1 MKSSKLALVIA
12 LGSIFST
19 AAYATLTAPEDV
31 AGYNHLWGASVV
43 DGIEQVQQL
52 ADKTNILAND
62 NAGRIQ
68 LLEDEPKPMD
78 GKNGL
83 DGANGTNGKD
93 GADGKDGQNGVNGND
108 GAAGKDGQN
117 GANGKDGAVGAT
129 GAAGLNG
136 TDHHNDVVVQK
147 NTAAV
152 SQNTQRLSNQE
163 MRISTLASQDNQEFA
178 NLKAEVDNNQSR
190 SDAGIAGVAAMA
202 NIPQVQESQQFAM
215 GAGVGGYGSENAV
228 AVGASFHA
236 TQNTIVKLTVS
247 NDTQHNFGWGAG
259 TSYGW

>member
-83 DGANGTNGKD
+83 DGTNGKD
-93 GADGKDGQNGVNGND
+93 GAD
-108 GAAGKDGQN
+108 GKDGQN

-129 GAAGLNG
+129 GATGLNG
-136 TDHHNDVVVQK
+136 TDHHNDAVVQK

>member
-83 DGANGTNGKD
+83 DGTNGKD
-93 GADGKDGQNGVNGND
+93 GADGKDGQNG
-108 GAAGKDGQN
+108 
-117 GANGKDGAVGAT
+117 ANGKNGAVGAT
-129 GAAGLNG
+129 GATGLNG
-136 TDHHNDVVVQK
+136 TDHHNDAVVQK
-147 NTAAV
+147 NTTAV

>member
-1 MKSSKLALVIA
+1 MKRSKLALVIA

-19 AAYATLTAPEDV
+19 AAYAVLPAPEDV
-31 AGYNHLWGASVV
+31 PGYNHEWGVSVV
-43 DGIEQVQQL
+43 GSIREAQEL

-68 LLEDEPKPMD
+68 QLEDKPKPMD

-83 DGANGTNGKD
+83 DGTNGKD
-93 GADGKDGQNGVNGND
+93 GVDGKDGQNG
-108 GAAGKDGQN
+108 AS
-117 GANGKDGAVGAT
+117 GKDGAVGAT

-178 NLKAEVDNNQSR
+178 NLKAEIDNNQSR

>member
-1 MKSSKLALVIA
+1 MKRSKLALVIA

-43 DGIEQVQQL
+43 GSIREAQEL

-68 LLEDEPKPMD
+68 LLEDEPKPID
-78 GKNGL
+78 GKDGLNGT
-83 DGANGTNGKD
+83 NGTNGKD
-93 GADGKDGQNGVNGND
+93 GAD
-108 GAAGKDGQN
+108 GKDGQN

-236 TQNTIVKLTVS
+236 TQNTIIKLTVS

>member
-1 MKSSKLALVIA
+1 MKRSKLALVIA
-12 LGSIFST
+12 LSSIFST

-83 DGANGTNGKD
+83 DGTNGTNGKD
-93 GADGKDGQNGVNGND
+93 GAD
-108 GAAGKDGQN
+108 GKDGQN

-129 GAAGLNG
+129 GATGAAGLNG
-136 TDHHNDVVVQK
+136 TDHHNDAVVQK
-147 NTAAV
+147 NTTAV

-163 MRISTLASQDNQEFA
+163 MRISTLASQDNQEFS

-215 GAGVGGYGSENAV
+215 GAGVGGYGSENAL

>member
-1 MKSSKLALVIA
+1 MKSSKLARVIA

-31 AGYNHLWGASVV
+31 SGYNHLWGASVV

-52 ADKTNILAND
+52 ADKTNILANG
-62 NAGRIQ
+62 NADRINA
-68 LLEDEPKPMD
+68 LANEPKPMD

-83 DGANGTNGKD
+83 DGTNGTNGKD
-93 GADGKDGQNGVNGND
+93 GADGKDGQNG
-108 GAAGKDGQN
+108 
-117 GANGKDGAVGAT
+117 ANGKDGAA

-147 NTAAV
+147 NTDAV
-152 SQNTQRLSNQE
+152 SQNTQRLSHQE
-163 MRISTLASQDNQEFA
+163 ARIRALASQDNSEFA

-190 SDAGIAGVAAMA
+190 SDAGIAG
-202 NIPQVQESQQFAM
+202 
-215 GAGVGGYGSENAV
+215 V

>member
-1 MKSSKLALVIA
+1 MKRSKLALVIA
-12 LGSIFST
+12 LSSIFST

-83 DGANGTNGKD
+83 DGTNGKD
-93 GADGKDGQNGVNGND
+93 GAD
-108 GAAGKDGQN
+108 GKDGQN

-136 TDHHNDVVVQK
+136 TDHHNDAVVQK
-147 NTAAV
+147 NTTAV

>member
-1 MKSSKLALVIA
+1 MKRSKLALVIA

-43 DGIEQVQQL
+43 GSIREAQEL

-68 LLEDEPKPMD
+68 LLEDEPKPID
-78 GKNGL
+78 GKDGLNGT
-83 DGANGTNGKD
+83 NGTNGKD
-93 GADGKDGQNGVNGND
+93 GAD
-108 GAAGKDGQN
+108 GKDGQN

-215 GAGVGGYGSENAV
+215 GVGVGGYGSENAL

>member
-1 MKSSKLALVIA
+1 MKRSKLALVIA

-43 DGIEQVQQL
+43 GSIREAQEL

-68 LLEDEPKPMD
+68 LLEDEPKPID
-78 GKNGL
+78 GKDGLNGT
-83 DGANGTNGKD
+83 NGTNGKD
-93 GADGKDGQNGVNGND
+93 GAD
-108 GAAGKDGQN
+108 GKDGQN

-152 SQNTQRLSNQE
+152 SQNTQHLSNQE

-215 GAGVGGYGSENAV
+215 GAGVGGYGSENAL

>member
-1 MKSSKLALVIA
+1 MPH
-12 LGSIFST
+12 
-19 AAYATLTAPEDV
+19 YPPPEDV
-31 AGYNHLWGASVV
+31 PGYNHEWGVSVV
-43 DGIEQVQQL
+43 GNIKEVLEL
-52 ADKTNILAND
+52 ADKTNTLAND

-68 LLEDEPKPMD
+68 LLEDEPKPID
-78 GKNGL
+78 GK
-83 DGANGTNGKD
+83 DGTNGKD
-93 GADGKDGQNGVNGND
+93 GAD
-108 GAAGKDGQN
+108 GKDGQN

-136 TDHHNDVVVQK
+136 TDHHNDVAVQK
-147 NTAAV
+147 NTTAV
-152 SQNTQRLSNQE
+152 SQNTQRLSTQDA
-163 MRISTLASQDNQEFA
+163 RISTLASQGNQEFA
-178 NLKAEVDNNQSR
+178 NLKSEVDNNQSR

-202 NIPQVQESQQFAM
+202 NIPQVQESQQFAL
-215 GAGVGGYGSENAV
+215 GAGIGGYGSENAL

>member
-1 MKSSKLALVIA
+1 MKRSKLALVIA
-12 LGSIFST
+12 LSSIFST

-83 DGANGTNGKD
+83 DGTNGTNGKD
-93 GADGKDGQNGVNGND
+93 GAD
-108 GAAGKDGQN
+108 GKDGQN

-129 GAAGLNG
+129 GATGAAGLNG
-136 TDHHNDVVVQK
+136 TDHHNDAVVQK
-147 NTAAV
+147 NTTAV

-163 MRISTLASQDNQEFA
+163 MRISTLASQDNQEFS

-190 SDAGIAGVAAMA
+190 SDAGIAGVVAMA

-215 GAGVGGYGSENAV
+215 GAGVGGYGSENAL

>member
-43 DGIEQVQQL
+43 DDIEQVQQL

-93 GADGKDGQNGVNGND
+93 GADGKDGQNGVNG
-108 GAAGKDGQN
+108 
-117 GANGKDGAVGAT
+117 KDGAVGATGAT

-136 TDHHNDVVVQK
+136 TDHHNDAVVQK
-147 NTAAV
+147 NTTAV

>member
-83 DGANGTNGKD
+83 DGTNGTNGKD
-93 GADGKDGQNGVNGND
+93 GAD
-108 GAAGKDGQN
+108 GKDGQN

-129 GAAGLNG
+129 GATGATGAAGLNG
-136 TDHHNDVVVQK
+136 TDHHNDAVVQK
-147 NTAAV
+147 NTTAV

-215 GAGVGGYGSENAV
+215 GAGVGGYGSENAL

>member
-83 DGANGTNGKD
+83 DGTNGKD
-93 GADGKDGQNGVNGND
+93 GAD
-108 GAAGKDGQN
+108 GKDGQN

-129 GAAGLNG
+129 GATGLNG
-136 TDHHNDVVVQK
+136 TDHHNDAVVQK
-147 NTAAV
+147 NTTAV

>member
-1 MKSSKLALVIA
+1 MKCHKLAFVMI
-12 LGSIFST
+12 
-19 AAYATLTAPEDV
+19 LTAISTPSSYAATYEHSADQISITSV
-31 AGYNHLWGASVV
+31 NGGDGDLQTAFDQINGAIGGLSNDDFTTQGRLNALEQAPKAK
-43 DGIEQVQQL
+43 DGI
-52 ADKTNILAND
+52 
-62 NAGRIQ
+62 
-68 LLEDEPKPMD
+68 
-78 GKNGL
+78 NGT
-83 DGANGTNGKD
+83 DGTNGKD
-93 GADGKDGQNGVNGND
+93 GAD
-108 GAAGKDGQN
+108 GKDGQN

-215 GAGVGGYGSENAV
+215 GAGVGGYGSENAL

>member
-1 MKSSKLALVIA
+1 MKRSKLALVIA
-12 LGSIFST
+12 LSSIFST

-83 DGANGTNGKD
+83 DGTNGKD
-93 GADGKDGQNGVNGND
+93 GAD
-108 GAAGKDGQN
+108 GKDGQN

-136 TDHHNDVVVQK
+136 TNHHNDAVVQK
-147 NTAAV
+147 NTTAV

-163 MRISTLASQDNQEFA
+163 MRISTLTSQDNQEFA

-215 GAGVGGYGSENAV
+215 GAGVGGYGSENAL

>member
-1 MKSSKLALVIA
+1 MKRSKLALVIA
-12 LGSIFST
+12 LSSIFST

-83 DGANGTNGKD
+83 DGTNGTNGKD
-93 GADGKDGQNGVNGND
+93 GAD
-108 GAAGKDGQN
+108 GKDGQN

-129 GAAGLNG
+129 GATGATGAAGLNG
-136 TDHHNDVVVQK
+136 TDHHNDAVVQK
-147 NTAAV
+147 NTTAV

>member
-1 MKSSKLALVIA
+1 MKRSKLALVIA
-12 LGSIFST
+12 LSSIFST

-83 DGANGTNGKD
+83 DGTNGKD
-93 GADGKDGQNGVNGND
+93 GAD
-108 GAAGKDGQN
+108 GKDGQN

-129 GAAGLNG
+129 GATGLNG
-136 TDHHNDVVVQK
+136 TDHHNDAVVQK
-147 NTAAV
+147 NTTAV

-215 GAGVGGYGSENAV
+215 GAGVGGYGSENAL